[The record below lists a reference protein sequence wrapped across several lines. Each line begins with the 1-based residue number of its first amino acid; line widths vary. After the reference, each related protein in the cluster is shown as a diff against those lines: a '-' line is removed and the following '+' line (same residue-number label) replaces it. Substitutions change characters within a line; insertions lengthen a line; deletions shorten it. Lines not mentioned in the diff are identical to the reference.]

1 MLPNHML
8 IGSIGNKP
16 YCFIVTFGVMQKLVE
31 YMFSKRSLP
40 VLVVLLCCA
49 LFIGFRS
56 MGTNGAKPPGKYE
69 KILHN
74 VGDILQEVHYSPKK
88 INDEFSK
95 ELFHKYLSVV

>member
-1 MLPNHML
+1 
-8 IGSIGNKP
+8 
-16 YCFIVTFGVMQKLVE
+16 MQKLVE

-40 VLVVLLCCA
+40 VLVVLLSCA

-56 MGTNGAKPPGKYE
+56 MGTNGNKPPGKYE

-95 ELFHKYLSVV
+95 ELFNKYLTVVDGEKNIFLDSDIQALKKY